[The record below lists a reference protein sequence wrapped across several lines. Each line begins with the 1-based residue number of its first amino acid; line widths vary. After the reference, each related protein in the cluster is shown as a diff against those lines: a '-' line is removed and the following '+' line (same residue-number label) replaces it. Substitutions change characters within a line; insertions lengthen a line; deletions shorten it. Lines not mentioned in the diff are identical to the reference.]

1 MEAIVSRAGRMRNGY
16 HDGHG
21 PGAWV
26 APPVPAALLAA
37 VLAAAGAAGCW
48 SGRVVAGETG
58 GGGREAAGLPSRTLE
73 DAVLRAKEKT
83 YPALVHILPVY
94 ESYGTGIRRREAATG
109 SGFVFTR
116 EGDVLTNYHVA
127 GKARSLTCTLSDGRK
142 VGAKLIGGDP
152 WTDIAVIRLN
162 ADDLRGAMPPPAAL
176 GNSDSVRVGQFVL
189 AMGSP
194 LSLSRSVS
202 LGIVSC
208 VDRYMGADA
217 ELPTGE
223 MTGAFNSWIQTDAA
237 INLGNSGG
245 PLVNLDGEVIG
256 VNARAILFG
265 GSIGFAIPIN
275 VARSVAESILRHG
288 RVIRSDLG
296 IAMQH
301 TGDLP
306 EGRGSGGVLVAS
318 VIEGG
323 PADEAGVRPGDR
335 LLGITGPVG
344 EIRLEARFEE
354 QLPAARRAVAEL
366 PVGAT
371 VTLLIARQPEE
382 GGGEPKILRLKA
394 TTVELGRTVG
404 REFEAAALGLTAR
417 GITRERARRIRLL
430 SSGGVEIL
438 GVASGGPAEAAGLA
452 PGQAIVAIDRK
463 PITSLDDLK
472 AADAAILAGKP
483 AMVLVTTEQGQV
495 LRFSIV
501 RPRY

>member
-1 MEAIVSRAGRMRNGY
+1 MTLPGGWEPSLRGSPGMRLKRFRAIAVL
-16 HDGHG
+16 
-21 PGAWV
+21 P
-26 APPVPAALLAA
+26 ALLT
-37 VLAAAGAAGCW
+37 AAGAAGGW
-48 SGRVVAGETG
+48 KGRAVAGDAG
-58 GGGREAAGLPSRTLE
+58 GGNAEAAGLPSRALE
-73 DAVLRAKEKT
+73 DAVVRAKDKT

-94 ESYGTGIRRREAATG
+94 ESYGTGVRRREAATG

-152 WTDIAVIRLN
+152 WTDIAIIRLN
-162 ADDLRGAMPPPAAL
+162 AGDLKGAMPPPAAL
-176 GNSDSVRVGQFVL
+176 GDSNSVRVGQFVM

-245 PLVNLDGEVIG
+245 PLVNLNGEVIG

-275 VARSVAESILRHG
+275 VAKSVAESILRHG

-296 IAMQH
+296 ITMQH

-306 EGRGSGGVLVAS
+306 DGRGNEGVLVAS
-318 VIEGG
+318 VTEGG
-323 PADEAGVRPGDR
+323 PADEAGVRPGDM
-335 LLGITGPVG
+335 LLGIIGPAG
-344 EIRLEARFEE
+344 EIKLNARFEE
-354 QLPAARRAVAEL
+354 ELPAARRAVAEL
-366 PVGAT
+366 PVGAA
-371 VTLLIARQPEE
+371 VTLVLVRHPDDVK
-382 GGGEPKILRLKA
+382 GEPKTLRLNA

-404 REFEAAALGLTAR
+404 KEFEAAALGLTAR
-417 GITRERARRIRLL
+417 GITRERARRMRLL

-472 AADAAILAGKP
+472 AADSAMLAGKP
-483 AMVLVTTEQGQV
+483 EMVLVTTEHGQV
-495 LRFSIV
+495 LRYSIV
-501 RPRY
+501 RPRH